1 MFSIKQGQPG
11 DPVALRNIF
20 KNAQAIGDLTNQ
32 ETQFEQ
38 SVAESVDQKVQSVD
52 QKVQSV
58 DQKVQ
63 SVAQSV
69 DQKVQSVQRVVESVG
84 NKITSQDRD
93 IFQQGN
99 QILAIERKFDFL
111 LRDLVNR
118 LKNTGIRL

>member
-1 MFSIKQGQPG
+1 M
-11 DPVALRNIF
+11 
-20 KNAQAIGDLTNQ
+20 TNQ

-38 SVAESVDQKVQSVD
+38 SVADS
-52 QKVQSV
+52 VQSV

-69 DQKVQSVQRVVESVG
+69 DQKVQSVVESVG

-118 LKNTGIRL
+118 LENTGIRL

>member
-1 MFSIKQGQPG
+1 LINEIIISIKQGQPG

-20 KNAQAIGDLTNQ
+20 NNAQAIGDLTNQ

-38 SVAESVDQKVQSVD
+38 SVAQSVD
-52 QKVQSV
+52 QKV
-58 DQKVQ
+58 
-63 SVAQSV
+63 QSV

-99 QILAIERKFDFL
+99 QILTIERKFDFL
-111 LRDLVNR
+111 LKDLINR

>member
-38 SVAESVDQKVQSVD
+38 SVAESVDQKVQSVA
-52 QKVQSV
+52 QSV
-58 DQKVQ
+58 DQKV
-63 SVAQSV
+63 QSV